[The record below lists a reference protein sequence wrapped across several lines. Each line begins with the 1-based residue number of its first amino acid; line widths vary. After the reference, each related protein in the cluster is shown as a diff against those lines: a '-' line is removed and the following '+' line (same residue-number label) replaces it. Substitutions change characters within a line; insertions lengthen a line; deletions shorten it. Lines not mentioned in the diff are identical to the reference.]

1 MYVSWVLADK
11 LRIVMSSIMRWRR
24 GEIGFV
30 IGELLSLDCTN
41 VQSLQTG
48 DCLPM
53 PSLRSSRPIGHDHY
67 RNVRQ
72 SDRQIQHSQL
82 AIGLQTFATGSLPRS
97 GLVQRVLR
105 NIERE
110 FLGLFRLGARELDD
124 LGPLLGVFGD
134 ELCKVG
140 GRARK
145 RSAAQV
151 GKPRLDLGVSETR
164 IDLLVELVDD
174 LG

>member
-1 MYVSWVLADK
+1 MYVSWVFAEK
-11 LRIVMSSIMRWRR
+11 LRIVMSSIMRWRS

-53 PSLRSSRPIGHDHY
+53 PSLRSSRPTSHDHY

-97 GLVQRVLR
+97 GLVQRALR
-105 NIERE
+105 HIWPRSRQS
-110 FLGLFRLGARELDD
+110 LRLDVGRPDH
-124 LGPLLGVFGD
+124 LGPLPGFVGD
-134 ELCKVG
+134 ELAEVAGRAWKLGAAKVG
-140 GRARK
+140 KAR
-145 RSAAQV
+145 
-151 GKPRLDLGVSETR
+151 L
-164 IDLLVELVDD
+164 
-174 LG
+174 